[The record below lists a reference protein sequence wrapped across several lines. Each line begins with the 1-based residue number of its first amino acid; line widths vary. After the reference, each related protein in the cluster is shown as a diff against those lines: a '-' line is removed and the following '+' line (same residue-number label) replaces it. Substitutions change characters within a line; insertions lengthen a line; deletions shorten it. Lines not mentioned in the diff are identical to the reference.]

1 MTTVPETLL
10 VGSINKQISFMYIE
24 YSTAFHMKFKHLF
37 SENIYDSDQA
47 DKFPLVITWAE
58 SNMDMEYDDRCLA
71 ISAKTAHYDY
81 SYQVSEEF
89 FEDALQAFFL
99 FPDTKDDDEDSSK
112 LRLEFVK
119 ALLNK

>member
-1 MTTVPETLL
+1 M
-10 VGSINKQISFMYIE
+10 SNINRQISFMYIE

-37 SENIYDSDQA
+37 SETIYDSDQV

-58 SNMDMEYDDRCLA
+58 SNMDTEFDNRCLA
-71 ISAKTAHYDY
+71 ISAKTSHYDD

-89 FEDALQAFFL
+89 FEDALQAFVL
-99 FPDTKDDDEDSSK
+99 FPDTKDNDEDSSK

>member
-1 MTTVPETLL
+1 
-10 VGSINKQISFMYIE
+10 MYIE

-37 SENIYDSDQA
+37 AEDIYDSDQA
-47 DKFPLVITWAE
+47 DKYPLVITWAK
-58 SNMDMEYDDRCLA
+58 SDMGVVFEKRCLA
-71 ISAKTAHYDY
+71 ISTKSSQYLDSFKVT
-81 SYQVSEEF
+81 EEF

-99 FPDTKDDDEDSSK
+99 FPDTKEDDEDSSK

>member
-1 MTTVPETLL
+1 MP
-10 VGSINKQISFMYIE
+10 SISNRISYMYIE

-37 SENIYDSDQA
+37 ADTIYDNHKVA
-47 DKFPLVITWAE
+47 TCPLIITWAE
-58 SNMDMEYDDRCLA
+58 TDMAVEDVNNNKCLV
-71 ISAKTAHYDY
+71 ISAKT
-81 SYQVSEEF
+81 SYYLDSFKVTEAF

-99 FPDTKDDDEDSSK
+99 FPGTKDDAEDSSN

>member
-1 MTTVPETLL
+1 M
-10 VGSINKQISFMYIE
+10 FIE
-24 YSTAFHMKFKHLF
+24 YSAAFHMKFKHLF
-37 SENIYDSDQA
+37 AESIYDYDQA
-47 DKFPLVITWAE
+47 DKYPLVITWAE
-58 SNMDMEYDDRCLA
+58 SDMGVEVEKRCLA
-71 ISAKTAHYDY
+71 ISAKILHYLD

-99 FPDTKDDDEDSSK
+99 FPNTNGEDSSE

>member
-1 MTTVPETLL
+1 MT
-10 VGSINKQISFMYIE
+10 SINQQISYTYIE

-37 SENIYDSDQA
+37 VEYVYDSERVNTC
-47 DKFPLVITWAE
+47 PLVITWAE
-58 SNMDMEYDDRCLA
+58 TGMSVEHDNRCLA
-71 ISAKTAHYDY
+71 ISTKTAHYHD

-99 FPDTKDDDEDSSK
+99 FPDTKDEDEDSSD

>member
-1 MTTVPETLL
+1 
-10 VGSINKQISFMYIE
+10 MYIE

-37 SENIYDSDQA
+37 SENIYDNDQA

-58 SNMDMEYDDRCLA
+58 TGMAVEDGNNKCLA
-71 ISAKTAHYDY
+71 VSAKTTYYEDRFK
-81 SYQVSEEF
+81 VTEEF
-89 FEDALQAFFL
+89 LEDALQSFFL
-99 FPDTKDDDEDSSK
+99 FPNTKDYDEDSSN

>member
-1 MTTVPETLL
+1 MS
-10 VGSINKQISFMYIE
+10 SINNRISYMYIE

-37 SENIYDSDQA
+37 ADTIYDSGRIGTC
-47 DKFPLVITWAE
+47 PLVITWAE
-58 SNMDMEYDDRCLA
+58 CDMNIEDGSDKSLAVSTKTANYDD
-71 ISAKTAHYDY
+71 SFKVT
-81 SYQVSEEF
+81 EEF

-99 FPDTKDDDEDSSK
+99 FPDIDDDDDESSK

>member
-1 MTTVPETLL
+1 MPC
-10 VGSINKQISFMYIE
+10 INKSISFMYIE

-37 SENIYDSDQA
+37 SENIYDNDQA

-58 SNMDMEYDDRCLA
+58 SNMDVEFDKRCLA
-71 ISAKTAHYDY
+71 ISAKTAQYDD

-99 FPDTKDDDEDSSK
+99 FPDTIDEDSSK

>member
-1 MTTVPETLL
+1 
-10 VGSINKQISFMYIE
+10 MYIQ
-24 YSTAFHMKFKHLF
+24 YSTSFHMKFKHLF
-37 SENIYDSDQA
+37 SEDIYDYDQA
-47 DKFPLVITWAE
+47 DKFPLVITWAA
-58 SNMDMEYDDRCLA
+58 SDMYAEYGNRCLA
-71 ISAKTAHYDY
+71 ISAKTAYYDD

-99 FPDTKDDDEDSSK
+99 FPDTKGEDSSK

>member
-1 MTTVPETLL
+1 M
-10 VGSINKQISFMYIE
+10 NKQISFMYIE

-37 SENIYDSDQA
+37 SETIFEGDQA
-47 DKFPLVITWAE
+47 DKYPLVITWAE
-58 SNMDMEYDDRCLA
+58 SDMNVEYDNRCLA
-71 ISAKTAHYDY
+71 VSTKTAHYID
-81 SYQVSEEF
+81 SYQVTEEF

-99 FPDTKDDDEDSSK
+99 FPDTKDGDEDSSK

>member
-1 MTTVPETLL
+1 
-10 VGSINKQISFMYIE
+10 MYIE

-37 SENIYDSDQA
+37 TETIYDSDQI
-47 DKFPLVITWAE
+47 DRFPLVITWAE
-58 SNMDMEYDDRCLA
+58 SNMEVEGGNNKSLA
-71 ISAKTAHYDY
+71 ISAKSTHYLD

-99 FPDTKDDDEDSSK
+99 FPDTKDNDEDSSK

>member
-1 MTTVPETLL
+1 MP
-10 VGSINKQISFMYIE
+10 SINEQISYMYIE
-24 YSTAFHMKFKHLF
+24 YSTAFHMKFVHLF
-37 SENIYDSDQA
+37 SDTIYDNEQA

-58 SNMDMEYDDRCLA
+58 TEMCVEDGNGKYLA
-71 ISAKTAHYDY
+71 VAAKTTYYAD
-81 SYQVSEEF
+81 SYKVTEEF

-99 FPDTKDDDEDSSK
+99 YPDTDNYDEDSSK

>member
-1 MTTVPETLL
+1 M
-10 VGSINKQISFMYIE
+10 NKQISFMYIE

-37 SENIYDSDQA
+37 SENIYDYAQA

-58 SNMDMEYDDRCLA
+58 SNMDVEFDRCLA
-71 ISAKTAHYDY
+71 ISTKTAHYLDI
-81 SYQVSEEF
+81 YQVSEEF
-89 FEDALQAFFL
+89 FEDALQSFFL
-99 FPDTKDDDEDSSK
+99 FPDTKGADSSK

>member
-1 MTTVPETLL
+1 
-10 VGSINKQISFMYIE
+10 MYIE

-37 SENIYDSDQA
+37 AESVYEA
-47 DKFPLVITWAE
+47 ARVGTCPLVITWAE
-58 SNMDMEYDDRCLA
+58 TDMAVEAGDNKCLA
-71 ISAKTAHYDY
+71 ISAKTTYYKDEY
-81 SYQVSEEF
+81 KVTEEL

-99 FPDTKDDDEDSSK
+99 FPDNPTDDDDESSE

>member
-1 MTTVPETLL
+1 MP
-10 VGSINKQISFMYIE
+10 SINKQISFTYIE
-24 YSTAFHMKFKHLF
+24 YSTTFHMKFKHLF
-37 SENIYDSDQA
+37 SENIYNNAKA

-58 SNMDMEYDDRCLA
+58 SNMDVEFDNRCLA
-71 ISAKTAHYDY
+71 ISAKTAHYDD
-81 SYQVSEEF
+81 SYQVTEEF

-99 FPDTKDDDEDSSK
+99 FPDTKGVDSSK